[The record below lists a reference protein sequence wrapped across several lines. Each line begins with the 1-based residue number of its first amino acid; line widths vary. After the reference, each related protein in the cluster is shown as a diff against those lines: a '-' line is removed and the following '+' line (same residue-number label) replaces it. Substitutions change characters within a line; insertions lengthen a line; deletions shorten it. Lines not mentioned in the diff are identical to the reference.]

1 MTWAYVCGII
11 VCIIFSHIFS
21 SAEMSYS
28 SCNRMRLENAR
39 DDGSKRAKVAVKI
52 VDNFD
57 DSLSAILIGNNLA
70 NIANSSLGSLLVLE
84 LCNGDDSYAW
94 VSTLTITI
102 LVIIFGET
110 IPKIIAKSSAN
121 RLALTYAYFVRGL
134 TIIFMPLIRL
144 VVGLIKLLT
153 LGLKGEAEDT
163 DEEAAVEELS
173 SIIETAEDED
183 VLDEDRS
190 ELVQAAIDFSDI
202 MASEVMTARVD
213 VVALDIDEDM
223 ADQIEMIENAPFSRI
238 PVYEDSVDNVIGVLY
253 LNHFLKALA
262 GDEKPDIRSLLMPPC
277 YVYKTMKL
285 PAVLTELRKAKQHL
299 AIVTD
304 EYGGTLGILSMEDVL
319 EQLVGEIWDDTDEI
333 KEEILER
340 SDGEFELDGDMSI
353 SDFIDLVG
361 IRERDFEAESET
373 VGGWTIEM
381 FGSFPSVGD
390 SFDYE
395 DLHITVLEMDGLR
408 VEKVLVVKKPPEAD
422 NEDRYGVPTVVE
434 FETLGYEATGSAT
447 ATIAVNSITDNYGV
461 SFYASVTVTPGAD
474 CAGYY
479 YAMIEKTAYDA
490 AANLGETIC
499 KQNGVKYR
507 AATED
512 TTFSTDYYFAESYLV
527 LIPVDNNGKMSA
539 PVTSELL
546 TTSAK

>member
-39 DDGSKRAKVAVKI
+39 DDGSKRAGVAVKI
-52 VDNFD
+52 VDHFD

-94 VSTLTITI
+94 VSTLAITI

-110 IPKIIAKSSAN
+110 IPKIIAKGSAN

-153 LGLKGEAEDT
+153 LGLKGEQDDT

-223 ADQIEMIENAPFSRI
+223 AETLEIIENAPFSRI
-238 PVYEDSVDNVIGVLY
+238 PVYEDSEDNIRGILYSRDLLPYIGKEGAD
-253 LNHFLKALA
+253 F
-262 GDEKPDIRSLLMPPC
+262 DWRTLLREAY
-277 YVYKTMKL
+277 YVPENRMIDDL
-285 PAVLTELRKAKQHL
+285 LEDFRRRRQHL
-299 AIVTD
+299 AIVVD
-304 EYGGTLGILSMEDVL
+304 EFGGTQGLVTMEDVL
-319 EQLVGEIWDDTDEI
+319 EEI
-333 KEEILER
+333 
-340 SDGEFELDGDMSI
+340 
-353 SDFIDLVG
+353 
-361 IRERDFEAESET
+361 
-373 VGGWTIEM
+373 
-381 FGSFPSVGD
+381 VGD
-390 SFDYE
+390 INDEYDEEETTYKRLADNSFVFEGRTLLTDFFRV
-395 DLHITVLEMDGLR
+395 TGLD
-408 VEKVLVVKKPPEAD
+408 EAD
-422 NEDRYGVPTVVE
+422 YAPVAEDC
-434 FETLGYEATGSAT
+434 ETLAGMLLAIKGDFPKPKEPLVYARCHFLVMDVRDHRITRVRVKIVNADETGT
-447 ATIAVNSITDNYGV
+447 EK
-461 SFYASVTVTPGAD
+461 AS
-474 CAGYY
+474 
-479 YAMIEKTAYDA
+479 
-490 AANLGETIC
+490 
-499 KQNGVKYR
+499 
-507 AATED
+507 
-512 TTFSTDYYFAESYLV
+512 
-527 LIPVDNNGKMSA
+527 
-539 PVTSELL
+539 
-546 TTSAK
+546 